1 MYQGR
6 QPQPILTCY
15 DVGDTLEGLG
25 APILLPRVESLALR
39 LLCLRACRRELG
51 MTSRLAFLA
60 YGLEII

>member
-25 APILLPRVESLALR
+25 APILLPRVDFFVFVRVEESW
-39 LLCLRACRRELG
+39 G
-51 MTSRLAFLA
+51 
-60 YGLEII
+60 